1 MAVTADI
8 GSSQGGDFPYTWEIS
23 YDDVTKRVTAQ
34 GSGTRSDVLV
44 SVQITTGGAVTRV
57 AFVQPG
63 DTTTFPNADF
73 RVTMGA
79 GPTLI
84 GPTIQPNQVARLV
97 GKVGTPVGGLPFTE
111 DSVRVG

>member
-1 MAVTADI
+1 MTVTADI
-8 GSSQGGDFPYTWEIS
+8 GSTQGGDFPYTWEIS
-23 YDDVTKRVTAQ
+23 YDDVTKRVTAE

-44 SVQITTGGAVTRV
+44 SVQITTAGAVSQV

-63 DTTTFPNADF
+63 DTTTFPGADF

-84 GPTIQPNQVARLV
+84 GPTIQPAAVARLV
-97 GKVGTPVGGLPFTE
+97 GKIGTITGGLPFTE
-111 DSVRVG
+111 ESVRVG